1 MDTLID
7 NIKVCD
13 GVARMTGN
21 EQAHDVLAK
30 ARRSCPS
37 SVDGPLPKWAK
48 SVFGSKSR
56 RVGIAHH
63 RVHSKPYE
71 PYVLNGHL
79 DILMVGDAH
88 PICCYKCVGYIRIA
102 LAIPCPAI
110 GIVLRPFL
118 VA

>member
-1 MDTLID
+1 VDEMDTLID

-63 RVHSKPYE
+63 RVLLQVRWLYPDCAGNT
-71 PYVLNGHL
+71 V
-79 DILMVGDAH
+79 MVFF
-88 PICCYKCVGYIRIA
+88 KEKYIIFA
-102 LAIPCPAI
+102 KI
-110 GIVLRPFL
+110 
-118 VA
+118 